1 MPAMLL
7 LRGRCRVHDVKGV
20 AEECSIG
27 WVVTLLRDDV
37 QRGAAP
43 VADAADHDV
52 SRAPSLE
59 DGRFG
64 RQGAT
69 AAPNL
74 NYLT

>member
-1 MPAMLL
+1 MLL
-7 LRGRCRVHDVKGV
+7 LRGRCRVHDVEGV
-20 AEECSIG
+20 AEECSVG

-59 DGRFG
+59 DGRLG
-64 RQGAT
+64 TLAGAT